1 MKNIIKVLRHKDEK
15 ARLYLLPDG
24 MTVKAGTT
32 VRVEYPDA
40 TCTVDGVTISDSYEV
55 DATMERMVAEFHR
68 IFPANLN
75 GLKKVVS
82 VYTENPVVWPVA
94 DPDDAEDEDEDA
106 DEAENG

>member
-24 MTVKAGTT
+24 MTVRAGTT
-32 VRVEYPDA
+32 VRVEHPDA

-94 DPDDAEDEDEDA
+94 DPDDEADDDA